1 MADKPIK
8 LEFNR
13 GHVAEGLLG
22 AALVSKFINRPKSL
36 TKDANVVVTKK
47 MINDVLND
55 FFKKNTT
62 LDYKVKDI
70 VAKKG
75 KYAVDEIVF
84 SLVLPKK
91 EYELLKV
98 PKHREYVD
106 DLYDSAI
113 DYVEKTWKKDVL
125 EFAANGV
132 FDKIIISSEG
142 TKDQKGT
149 KVDIRITANGK
160 PYRRQISLKVA
171 GGDQFAQV
179 SGPEFSKQKALWE
192 NVLNLDIKSLQESYD
207 EALIEFDSSAAF
219 SKREDKR
226 VEVFRVMLKNAA
238 AITYKEA
245 ALQIQKKIN
254 SNDDIF
260 FKNLTELILYG
271 ATKGEGGVELV
282 KLAKRTFKQVKF
294 DKNFLKKFSEKLK
307 NSNIKVDFRETGDP
321 LVRIY
326 IDTAVAKNIIIQIRT
341 KVAAES
347 SNLKSGKIYRPYLR
361 NIIESGPKLFE
372 LQENL

>member
-1 MADKPIK
+1 
-8 LEFNR
+8 
-13 GHVAEGLLG
+13 
-22 AALVSKFINRPKSL
+22 
-36 TKDANVVVTKK
+36 
-47 MINDVLND
+47 
-55 FFKKNTT
+55 
-62 LDYKVKDI
+62 
-70 VAKKG
+70 
-75 KYAVDEIVF
+75 
-84 SLVLPKK
+84 
-91 EYELLKV
+91 
-98 PKHREYVD
+98 
-106 DLYDSAI
+106 
-113 DYVEKTWKKDVL
+113 
-125 EFAANGV
+125 
-132 FDKIIISSEG
+132 
-142 TKDQKGT
+142 
-149 KVDIRITANGK
+149 
-160 PYRRQISLKVA
+160 VA